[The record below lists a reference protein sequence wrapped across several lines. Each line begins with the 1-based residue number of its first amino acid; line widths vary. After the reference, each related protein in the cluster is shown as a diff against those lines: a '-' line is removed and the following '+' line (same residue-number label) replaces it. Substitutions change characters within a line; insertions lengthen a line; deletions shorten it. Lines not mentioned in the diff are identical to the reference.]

1 MTFTLGCLFFY
12 SSKSHRTNHIL
23 CGSFLCTSLRMS
35 SSARYTLL
43 LLLSCALVIV
53 VDCLLG
59 RSFHIHYPSH
69 IFRVPSACSTSPT
82 KISTEKRRLY
92 GCPPN
97 ACFAA
102 YLSPCVSASLSLVLL
117 VRFVRGPQSIHIH
130 LPGGAASLCDLPC
143 CVCVAGSGSC
153 LSCAHLRTV
162 ASSLSPAYSRGSQVV
177 WPRVVFL
184 CPIGGLNAQCCF
196 FRLSGKEF

>member
-1 MTFTLGCLFFY
+1 MLVFY

-43 LLLSCALVIV
+43 LLPSCALVIV

-69 IFRVPSACSTSPT
+69 IFRVPSACPTSPT
-82 KISTEKRRLY
+82 NISTEKRRLY

-102 YLSPCVSASLSLVLL
+102 SLSPCVSASLSLVLL

-130 LPGGAASLCDLPC
+130 LPGRGQRLFATSPA
-143 CVCVAGSGSC
+143 VCVSPGPVLVSRAHTFVPLRLLC
-153 LSCAHLRTV
+153 HLRT
-162 ASSLSPAYSRGSQVV
+162 AGAARWCGLELCFCARLAGSM
-177 WPRVVFL
+177 
-184 CPIGGLNAQCCF
+184 LNAVF
-196 FRLSGKEF
+196 FRL